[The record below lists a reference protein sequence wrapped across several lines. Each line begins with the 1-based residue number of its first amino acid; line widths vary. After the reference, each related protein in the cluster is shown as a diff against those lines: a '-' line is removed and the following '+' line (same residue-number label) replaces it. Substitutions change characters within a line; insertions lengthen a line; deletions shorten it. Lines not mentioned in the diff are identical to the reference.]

1 MAAVAR
7 PTVRRSRVPLHLI
20 LVLQPQAELNGTR
33 LVTLSANGPK
43 TRRPEETVGIAEV
56 GAVEDVAQLSLEPQI
71 ESFLYRKDFE
81 YVDVLVVGRE
91 CADGPVSP
99 GCVAEQGIGGGGI
112 KSWISPG
119 CCIKVVVNQRI
130 ETAAPLD
137 RTYTL
142 HAIGPSLSVE
152 QDSAEGVVHRDVH
165 RSPTLIA

>member
-1 MAAVAR
+1 MRRFASPLT
-7 PTVRRSRVPLHLI
+7 PTQPVENTERVSDGSLWLSQPPQRGGPC

-43 TRRPEETVGIAEV
+43 TRRPEEAVGIAEV

-99 GCVAEQGIGGGGI
+99 GCVSEQGIGGGG
-112 KSWISPG
+112 
-119 CCIKVVVNQRI
+119 
-130 ETAAPLD
+130 
-137 RTYTL
+137 
-142 HAIGPSLSVE
+142 
-152 QDSAEGVVHRDVH
+152 
-165 RSPTLIA
+165 